1 MGPVCPGL
9 ATRRRPTAVGLPYS
23 TTRGRPLFQSG
34 LTLGGVFRAFGVGQ
48 PSDRRLCRLFCS
60 GQSNG

>member
-9 ATRRRPTAVGLPYS
+9 ATCRSLAAVGLPYS
-23 TTRGRPLFQSG
+23 ATRGRPVFQSG
-34 LTLGGVFRAFGVGQ
+34 LKLGGVFRAFGVGQ
-48 PSDRRLCRLFCS
+48 PSDRRLFCS

>member
-9 ATRRRPTAVGLPYS
+9 ATRRTPPTADGLPYS
-23 TTRGRPLFQSG
+23 ATRGRPLFQSG

-48 PSDRRLCRLFCS
+48 PSDRRLFCS